1 MRQFYILIEKGVA
14 MPHLLSWTHVMS
26 ILPIDNVYKA
36 NYFMKIAEEQ
46 NLSYRKLREKIKNM
60 NQYVI
65 ILRIKSKREHLKLL
79 LLIS

>member
-1 MRQFYILIEKGVA
+1 

-60 NQYVI
+60 
-65 ILRIKSKREHLKLL
+65 KG
-79 LLIS
+79 